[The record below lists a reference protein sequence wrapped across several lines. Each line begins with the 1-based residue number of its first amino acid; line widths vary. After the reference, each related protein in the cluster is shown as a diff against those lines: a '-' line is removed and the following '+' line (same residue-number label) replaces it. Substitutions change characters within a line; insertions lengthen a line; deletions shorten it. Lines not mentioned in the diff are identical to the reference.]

1 MLVSV
6 NEEELVG
13 ARKDFYSKAIVSNS
27 ALLRFVKVITALVLK
42 CIFSGLEH
50 LLAGK
55 ESLCL
60 SYHSPACIGVMGYHS
75 TWPLTWSNQGV
86 EINQSSLDSQIDS
99 PHIIR

>member
-42 CIFSGLEH
+42 GVYFQGWNIYWQERNPSVCLII
-50 LLAGK
+50 LLPVLG
-55 ESLCL
+55 SW
-60 SYHSPACIGVMGYHS
+60 V
-75 TWPLTWSNQGV
+75 
-86 EINQSSLDSQIDS
+86 
-99 PHIIR
+99 IILPGH